1 MSQEKARRPLEW
13 LEGRRLR
20 AWALHEA
27 GWTGKAIAAA
37 LGATEGAVSQWL
49 KRAREGGQ
57 EALRRRRSPGA
68 TPRLTAEQRA
78 RVPELLRYGA
88 EAYGFLGEVWT
99 TERVAKVIEREFG
112 VRYHPTHVGRLLRAC
127 GWSVQKPV
135 RRASQRDEAA
145 IQQWVKEDWPRIKK
159 KPRPRSARSSG

>member
-1 MSQEKARRPLEW
+1 MSEEKARRPLEW

-27 GWTGKAIAAA
+27 GWTGKAIAEA

-49 KRAREGGQ
+49 KRAREGGP
-57 EALRRRRSPGA
+57 EALRRRSAPGA
-68 TPRLTAEQRA
+68 APKLTGEQRA
-78 RVPELLRYGA
+78 RLPELLRPGA

-99 TERVAKVIEREFG
+99 TERVATVIQREWG

-145 IQQWVKEDWPRIKK
+145 IQQWVQDEWPTIKK
-159 KPRPRSARSSG
+159 KPRKRSAPSSG

>member
-1 MSQEKARRPLEW
+1 MSEQKVRRPLEW

-27 GWTGKAIAAA
+27 GWTGKAIADA
-37 LGATEGAVSQWL
+37 LGVTEGAVSQWL
-49 KRAREGGQ
+49 KRAREGG
-57 EALRRRRSPGA
+57 EAALRRRLAPGPA
-68 TPRLTAEQRA
+68 PKLMAEQRA
-78 RVPELLRYGA
+78 RLPELLAYGA

-99 TERVAKVIEREFG
+99 TERVATVIQREFG

-127 GWSVQKPV
+127 GWSVQRPI

-145 IQQWVKEDWPRIKK
+145 IQHWVAQEWPKIKK
-159 KPRPRSARSSG
+159 KPTMRAARSSG

>member
-1 MSQEKARRPLEW
+1 MSEQKARRPLEW

-49 KRAREGGQ
+49 KRARAGG
-57 EALRRRRSPGA
+57 EAALRRRVAAGR

-78 RVPELLRYGA
+78 RLPDLLSYGA

-99 TERVAKVIEREFG
+99 TKRVATVIQREFG

-127 GWSVQKPV
+127 GWSVQRPI
-135 RRASQRDEAA
+135 RRATQRDAAA
-145 IQQWVKEDWPRIKK
+145 IQRWVQEEWPRIKK
-159 KPRPRSARSSG
+159 KPKPKAAPSSG